1 MSEAELTDRVALL
14 FEGKIIATDT
24 PDQLEAKYQVAT
36 IEEVFL
42 KAEGED
48 KWEVL

>member
-14 FEGKIIATDT
+14 FEGKIIAFDKSKK
-24 PDQLEAKYQVAT
+24 LEDEYKVNN

-42 KAEGED
+42 KVEGE
-48 KWEVL
+48 